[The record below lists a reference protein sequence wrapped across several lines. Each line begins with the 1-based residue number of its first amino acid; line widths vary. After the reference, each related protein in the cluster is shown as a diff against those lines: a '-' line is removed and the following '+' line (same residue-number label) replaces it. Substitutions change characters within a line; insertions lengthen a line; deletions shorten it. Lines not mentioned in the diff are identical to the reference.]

1 MRMDTALFIPMTMP
15 MWWQDRV
22 QPGLEMLQAVP
33 ELDVLIVLIGGG
45 ERLIAGMAIIAKSIK
60 PDIRIIGVE
69 AELYPSMSQQIAG
82 QPITCGGETIA
93 EGIAVKSPGSI
104 TLPIIK
110 ELANDIII
118 VGEKQLEWAVGTL
131 AEQQRVI
138 AEGAGAA
145 SLAALRCEKEHFK
158 GKAVGGIICGGNIDM
173 RLLGTILNRQM
184 MSDGRLI
191 RLRIG
196 ISDEPGMLGKNCHS
210 HCRL

>member
-1 MRMDTALFIPMTMP
+1 
-15 MWWQDRV
+15 
-22 QPGLEMLQAVP
+22 
-33 ELDVLIVLIGGG
+33 
-45 ERLIAGMAIIAKSIK
+45 
-60 PDIRIIGVE
+60 
-69 AELYPSMSQQIAG
+69 MSQQIAG

-110 ELANDIII
+110 ELVDDIII

-158 GKAVGGIICGGNIDM
+158 GKAVGGIMGGLSDCGLVFQTSLACWVKLPQPLQIAAEISLRYIIRECFM
-173 RLLGTILNRQM
+173 ISLPSLPKLTRLLIPGEKHMHVKLYLPCRIKIF
-184 MSDGRLI
+184 RL
-191 RLRIG
+191 
-196 ISDEPGMLGKNCHS
+196 M
-210 HCRL
+210 